1 MDSGNLAKSGRD
13 YASLIVDVLIA
24 ARDLENVPIAGK
36 RWWYHVVRVY
46 DAWIQ
51 SADPGDWIRLGGGL
65 QDKGA
70 IIPGG
75 SGSTNIAKVSKL
87 ALGTDC

>member
-36 RWWYHVVRVY
+36 R
-46 DAWIQ
+46 
-51 SADPGDWIRLGGGL
+51 
-65 QDKGA
+65 
-70 IIPGG
+70 
-75 SGSTNIAKVSKL
+75 
-87 ALGTDC
+87 